1 MLYQLDPK
9 TNEVIAKFTNVKHAC
24 NHLMMNP
31 ASVRRAVNGRQA
43 TSYGF
48 RWVQELPTCK
58 VKVRNRLDE
67 LRAAKELS
75 DNFDYLD

>member
-48 RWVQELPTCK
+48 RWTQM
-58 VKVRNRLDE
+58 DS
-67 LRAAKELS
+67 AAS
-75 DNFDYLD
+75 DMQSQGKKSFRRTEGD